1 MSHSGDARTAVP
13 PKSAGLGPQIALLI
27 DRYEWHAREL
37 TRAFAAL
44 GARVVPLRL
53 SACSFDT
60 RRPNGLVIPEFGARL
75 PDLVLVRAIG
85 LGSFESI
92 TLRLGILHA
101 LMDLEV
107 PVANTPRCIE
117 RCVDKAATSFLC
129 FNNKIPTPETFA
141 LQSPRQTRALVRRE
155 CAHGPLVLKPLFGAQ
170 GRGLKLIRH
179 ELDLPNIETMAGV
192 YYLQRFV
199 GIDRRG
205 YSDCRVLVAQGR
217 VLAAMTRR
225 ADHWITNV
233 KLGGRP
239 EPVAIDPEM
248 QDLALRAGAAVEAD
262 FVGVDLMR
270 GADGRLTVIE
280 VNSMPGW
287 QGLQSVTDISIAEE
301 LAGALLARYGLAPSP
316 PAEMAC

>member
-1 MSHSGDARTAVP
+1 MPPSGDAGRATA
-13 PKSAGLGPQIALLI
+13 PKRAGSGAQIALLI

-37 TRAFAAL
+37 TRAFTAL

-60 RRPNGLVIPEFGARL
+60 RRPNGLVIPGFAARL

-101 LMDLEV
+101 LVDLKV
-107 PVANTPRCIE
+107 PVANTPRAIE

-129 FNNKIPTPETFA
+129 FKNGIPTPPTFA

-170 GRGLKLIRH
+170 GRGLKLIRR
-179 ELDLPNIETMAGV
+179 ESDLPDIETMAGV
-192 YYLQRFV
+192 YYLQCFV
-199 GIDRRG
+199 GIDRG
-205 YSDCRVLVAQGR
+205 NYSDCRVLVAQGR
-217 VLAAMTRR
+217 VIAAMTRR
-225 ADHWITNV
+225 AEHWITNV
-233 KLGGRP
+233 KLGARP
-239 EPVAIDPEM
+239 EPVEIDPEM
-248 QDLALRAGAAVEAD
+248 QDLAVRAAAAVEAD
-262 FVGVDLMR
+262 FAGVDLLR
-270 GADGRLTVIE
+270 AADGRLTVIE

-287 QGLQSVTDISIAEE
+287 QGLQSVTEFPIAEE
-301 LAGALLARYGLAPSP
+301 LAGALLARAGITPAPLAEIAS
-316 PAEMAC
+316 